1 MDMTCACRE
10 STTFSQF
17 ELLALFQCAFDA
29 LAQRPHAVSHTAV
42 ELGLAVASLGDHG
55 AEVMRRHYGDAIV
68 TEHLAAVADLAHA
81 AIEEF
86 SGIEQRR
93 AFLVRTGDHVFLF
106 HDAHADAR
114 RFRLA
119 HVPCSRVFRRP
130 IMAST
135 RVRTCSF
142 LCMSAARSPARDSWL
157 ARTSRFS
164 SFRCSRIATS
174 SSMRFASRVSS
185 SSSCVLVV
193 SLMSGTIEPR
203 SLAGQ
208 L

>member
-1 MDMTCACRE
+1 MDMTRACRE

-17 ELLALFQCAFDA
+17 ELLALFQRAFDA
-29 LAQRPHAVSHTAV
+29 LAQHPHAVSHTAI
-42 ELGLAVASLGDHG
+42 ELGLAVASLEELVR
-55 AEVMRRHYGDAIV
+55 EVQRRHHGDAIV
-68 TEHLAAVADLAHA
+68 PEHLAAVADLAHA

-86 SGIEQRR
+86 SGIEERR

-142 LCMSAARSPARDSWL
+142 LCMSAARSPARDSWR
-157 ARTSRFS
+157 ARSARFS
-164 SFRCSRIATS
+164 SFRCCMIATS
-174 SSMRFASRVSS
+174 SSMRLVRRVSS
-185 SSSCVLVV
+185 RSSCVFVV
-193 SLMSGTIEPR
+193 SLMKRTIDPR
-203 SLAGQ
+203 SSYGQ